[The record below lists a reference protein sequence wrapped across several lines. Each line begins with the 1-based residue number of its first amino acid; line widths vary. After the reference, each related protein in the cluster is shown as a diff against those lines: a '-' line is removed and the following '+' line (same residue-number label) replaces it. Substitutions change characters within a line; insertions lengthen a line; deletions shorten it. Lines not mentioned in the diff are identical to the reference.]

1 MRHVL
6 IGVSECVQYSI
17 QLCIHMYD
25 TNLVNHEHDMS
36 HEHVVAARGTWTIVD
51 AAPSISLV
59 SSVWC
64 SGVAC
69 RYCSRPSLVVTLVSC
84 VRTSI
89 IVRMVTG
96 LSVSPDA

>member
-51 AAPSISLV
+51 AAPFHFP
-59 SSVWC
+59 SVKCVVFWC
-64 SGVAC
+64 SV
-69 RYCSRPSLVVTLVSC
+69 PLL
-84 VRTSI
+84 
-89 IVRMVTG
+89 
-96 LSVSPDA
+96 